1 MSHQEE
7 KYPLDLATP
16 DRSKVE
22 TATFPAE
29 GNSPMST
36 ETQID
41 CPALRKRSNS
51 YPFGDRVPRAV
62 RMLKTV
68 TADPMPG
75 IGLAY
80 IKGDAPVAKAGQT
93 YLVWTNSHG
102 AVAAVM
108 PDGSHL
114 GLRPAEFEVDAWH
127 DLSPAPGGSG
137 TALHTERSTVTKL
150 VITGAPRLDPI
161 TVFLEDFGRR
171 AVPTDDNPNYE
182 TAQGK
187 ITINCWD
194 KSWSAYWGG
203 MGPRTVAEF
212 VADCGWDYVLN
223 CLDRGISPTVFSGN
237 ALHALAKTCIVQR
250 RRQQTGRHDWEL
262 GDLSK
267 SEARQLWDDIDVLR
281 SIESS
286 SECGHQSALLT
297 SLFGDEWHYPLDGKA
312 VEENHDY
319 TYLRLI
325 VEAAQ
330 QALRQQKATPTFEPN
345 YQRMFMTAI
354 ESLAVIDKALGIS
367 EETHIVGGAG
377 PALHEIQKL
386 KDENQRLTG
395 ERDALQPRLNAADQR
410 IDELGSQPL
419 ESRKIMLS
427 GCEFSEH
434 ELVGQAVR
442 AATGTHRRGTQRWV
456 AIMDA
461 FCCGSG
467 VAHALCR
474 RFGFDPDEMVKP

>member
-7 KYPLDLATP
+7 KHPRDLSTP
-16 DRSKVE
+16 VE
-22 TATFPAE
+22 TATSPTA
-29 GNSPMST
+29 GNTPVT
-36 ETQID
+36 TDPHID
-41 CPALRKRSNS
+41 CPALRKRSS
-51 YPFGDRVPRAV
+51 GYPFGDRVPRAV

-68 TADPMPG
+68 SADPMPG

-93 YLVWTNSHG
+93 YQVWTNSHG

-114 GLRPAEFEVDAWH
+114 GLRPAEFEVDTWH
-127 DLSPAPGGSG
+127 DLSPVPGVSG
-137 TALHTERSTVTKL
+137 TTLQIERTTVTKV

-187 ITINCWD
+187 ITINCSD
-194 KSWSAYWGG
+194 KSWNAYWGG

-223 CLDRGISPTVFSGN
+223 CLDRSISPRVFSGK
-237 ALHALAKTCIVQR
+237 ALHTLAKKCIVQR

-281 SIESS
+281 NIESS
-286 SECGHQSALLT
+286 SECWHQSALLT
-297 SLFGDEWHYPLDGKA
+297 LLFGDEWHYPLDGKA
-312 VEENHDY
+312 VEENHEY

-325 VEAAQ
+325 VEAVQ
-330 QALRQQKATPTFEPN
+330 QALRQQRAAPAFEPN
-345 YQRMFMTAI
+345 YQRMFMTAVQ
-354 ESLAVIDKALGIS
+354 SLAVIDKALGIS

-377 PALHEIQKL
+377 PALQEIQKL

-395 ERDALQPRLNAADQR
+395 ERDALQQRLNAADQR
-410 IDELGSQPL
+410 IGELGSHPL
-419 ESRKIMLS
+419 QSRMITLS
-427 GCEFSEH
+427 GCDFSEH
-434 ELVGQAVR
+434 ELVAQAVR